1 MSVASNLSYKY
12 GKQLLDAGINSLKSA
27 SIKVIHKAA
36 EATGELLGNK
46 IGDKIVK
53 LSTNL

>member
-46 IGDKIVK
+46 IGDKVVK